1 MKFLYRGIHGRHPQ
15 IAAARAGV
23 VVPGNPNGSITAKQ
37 HNAGGFS
44 ELSPYTSWS
53 ERIEVARTHAFPV
66 GEPRGVVLR
75 VTDSN
80 PGPNDQWDWEASPD
94 ASGEYEVLLFGVR
107 MNLEV
112 IEE

>member
-1 MKFLYRGIHGRHPQ
+1 MRFLYRGVHGKHPQ

-23 VVPGNPNGSITAKQ
+23 VVPGDPDGMITAKQ

-53 ERIEVARTHAFPV
+53 ERIEVARIHAFPSYS
-66 GEPRGVVLR
+66 PRGVVLR
-75 VTDSN
+75 VPDSK
-80 PGPNDQWDWEASPD
+80 PGPNDTWDWEASPD

-107 MNLEV
+107 MGLEV
-112 IEE
+112 FEE

>member
-1 MKFLYRGIHGRHPQ
+1 MKYLYRGVHAKHPQ
-15 IAAARAGV
+15 IASARAGV
-23 VVPGNPNGSITAKQ
+23 VVPGDPNGTITAKQ

-53 ERIEVARTHAFPV
+53 ERIEVARTHAFPD

-75 VTDSN
+75 VPDSS
-80 PGPNDQWDWEASPD
+80 PGKDDAWDWESSPD
-94 ASGEYEVLLFGVR
+94 TSGEYEVLLFGVR
-107 MNLEV
+107 MGLEV